1 VSDPASV
8 PVRAAIDPPP
18 TETHLIEEME
28 RIPTSKA
35 RKDFA
40 DVMKRAARQGKRVKI
55 TLYGKTLAGLVS
67 AKDLQLL
74 EECEDNQER
83 PKRAAKR

>member
-1 VSDPASV
+1 
-8 PVRAAIDPPP
+8 
-18 TETHLIEEME
+18 ME

-55 TLYGKTLAGLVS
+55 TLYGKTLAGLVPP
-67 AKDLQLL
+67 KDLELL
-74 EECEDNQER
+74 KECEDHHER
-83 PKRAAKR
+83 PKRAARR